1 MISLDMMH
9 STEVEQ
15 VAKGLILLIYLE
27 MLLAVAAVEV
37 LVVYSKT
44 FLVVVAKREVMEK
57 AQGVLIL
64 ELV

>member
-15 VAKGLILLIYLE
+15 VAKGLTLLIYLE

-44 FLVVVAKREVMEK
+44 FLVTLVVVEEILKEITI
-57 AQGVLIL
+57 GDLI
-64 ELV
+64 